1 MENKYKE
8 GEVVYDRVRP
18 NQNLIIKRYYKGVYY
33 CVPDERANGKE
44 LIYLVGD
51 LMTRTQKVR

>member
-1 MENKYKE
+1 MENKYKA

-18 NQNLIIKRYYKGVYY
+18 NQNLIIKKFYNGVYY

-44 LIYLVGD
+44 LIYSEGD
-51 LMTRTQKVR
+51 LILRTQKVR